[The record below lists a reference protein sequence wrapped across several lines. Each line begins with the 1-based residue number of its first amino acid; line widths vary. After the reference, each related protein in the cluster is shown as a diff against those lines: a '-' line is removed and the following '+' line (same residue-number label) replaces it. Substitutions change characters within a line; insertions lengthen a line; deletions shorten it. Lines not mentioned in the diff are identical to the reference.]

1 MIWNIAVLLLS
12 MFVCN
17 MLFKL
22 YRRLRRPKNVQKF
35 RTFFDMRPTILK
47 FHRHSAKF
55 VCNSCGNAQTVKL
68 LSRCHREGFCSRC
81 LQKKWRHGKV
91 VFWG

>member
-1 MIWNIAVLLLS
+1 MIWNIAVLILS

-22 YRRLRRPKNVQKF
+22 YRKIRAPKTLRKIKRVL
-35 RTFFDMRPTILK
+35 DLRPTIIR
-47 FHRHSAKF
+47 FYERSVKF
-55 VCNSCGNAQTVKL
+55 VCNSCGNAQTAITN
-68 LSRCHREGFCSRC
+68 SRCHRDGFCSRC

-91 VFWG
+91 AFWG